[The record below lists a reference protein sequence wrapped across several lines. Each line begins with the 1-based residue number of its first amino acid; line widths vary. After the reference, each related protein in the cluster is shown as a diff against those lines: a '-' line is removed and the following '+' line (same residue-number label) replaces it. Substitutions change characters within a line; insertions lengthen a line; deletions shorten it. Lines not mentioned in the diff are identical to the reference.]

1 MKQWTPDEI
10 RDFRQKQGILQK
22 DFAKML
28 RISVQHMCY
37 LEKGV
42 RNPSN
47 TMRALLDCVEREHG
61 KEKGKGVKK
70 HGSKGNL

>member
-1 MKQWTPDEI
+1 MKQWTPEEI
-10 RDFRQKQGILQK
+10 KALRQRHGIIQK
-22 DFAKML
+22 DFAKVL

-42 RNPSN
+42 RKPSN
-47 TMRALLDCVEREHG
+47 TMRALLDCIEREY
-61 KEKGKGVKK
+61 EKGKGVKK